1 MIKAEPFYRCIS
13 QLDSLA
19 AASLTH
25 IEQDNAMTDATTKKF
40 ARVRFPR
47 HTSPYIFALYMATI
61 MAFLMSLVITFAE
74 FGVGPHYMTNVMNA
88 YQVAM
93 PAAFVCILVVRP
105 IVVRLVGLT
114 VHGH

>member
-1 MIKAEPFYRCIS
+1 MTAETEKN
-13 QLDSLA
+13 A
-19 AASLTH
+19 ARIRLPKH
-25 IEQDNAMTDATTKKF
+25 
-40 ARVRFPR
+40 V
-47 HTSPYIFALYMATI
+47 SPYIFALYMATI

-74 FGVGPHYMTNVMNA
+74 FGIGPHYMENVMNA

>member
-1 MIKAEPFYRCIS
+1 
-13 QLDSLA
+13 
-19 AASLTH
+19 
-25 IEQDNAMTDATTKKF
+25 MTDVFTKKI
-40 ARVRFPR
+40 AKVRFPK

-74 FGVGPHYMTNVMNA
+74 FGIGADYMINVMNA
-88 YQVAM
+88 YKVAM

-105 IVVRLVGLT
+105 MVVKLVGLT

>member
-1 MIKAEPFYRCIS
+1 MTKAIVKNTALIRLPKH
-13 QLDSLA
+13 A
-19 AASLTH
+19 
-25 IEQDNAMTDATTKKF
+25 
-40 ARVRFPR
+40 
-47 HTSPYIFALYMATI
+47 SPYIFALYMATI

-74 FGVGPHYMTNVMNA
+74 SGMGPHYMTNVMNA

-105 IVVRLVGLT
+105 IVIRLVGLT